1 MPVTQFGV
9 TDTYE
14 YLNGFGGYKEYV
26 VDETRFGMRI
36 YSRYFSGVKPS
47 KALYP

>member
-1 MPVTQFGV
+1 V

-26 VDETRFGMRI
+26 FHVQL
-36 YSRYFSGVKPS
+36 PS
-47 KALYP
+47 LQLTALLQE